1 MSKYKLVRI
10 NNKEDI
16 DTSKV
21 SVYELNNRYMDTA
34 GTMYALKYNRIDRKI
49 EIITLLMTH
58 IKNASTIHHQVIQKK
73 INDNLATFNDKPN
86 ETEESEIENSKEEFV
101 EDFNSDTFIK
111 NALIMMKTHRDRLK
125 GIMMNVTNSNVV
137 SDDDKTDSTKLE
149 DLYRNIDLDGIQK
162 IDKID
167 KYHKELTEYPRSI
180 TYYQAKLDQRGR
192 ETFEKLNNNNERMM
206 NFVYC
211 YEMHSSLS
219 DFYKSLSKFVGNL
232 RDFLDSKNIE
242 ELNLS
247 KHENQ
252 SFEDAMLS
260 ITTTIDD
267 IDEVIEDLAR
277 LYDFMGNDGNFN
289 LN

>member
-1 MSKYKLVRI
+1 MSKYKLIRI
-10 NNKEDI
+10 NTKEDI

-21 SVYELNNRYMDTA
+21 SVYDLNNRYMDTA
-34 GTMYALKYNRIDRKI
+34 GTMYALKYNRIERKI

-73 INDNLATFNDKPN
+73 INDNLATYKDKSTSIDESKIEN
-86 ETEESEIENSKEEFV
+86 EQIEETE
-101 EDFNSDTFIK
+101 EDFNSDMFIK

-125 GIMMNVTNSNVV
+125 GIMMNITNSNVV
-137 SDDDKTDSTKLE
+137 STDDKTDSTTLE
-149 DLYRNIDLDGIQK
+149 DLFRNIDLDGIQK

-167 KYHKELTEYPRSI
+167 KYNKELTEYPRSI

-192 ETFEKLNNNNERMM
+192 DTFDELNNNKEKMM
-206 NFVYC
+206 SFIYS

-277 LYDFMGNDGNFN
+277 LYDFIGNKDNFI
-289 LN
+289 